1 MALTT
6 YSPTWISALIPLL
19 TFPTG
24 NPAYATGKASFATS
38 IVNGLVLGMSG
49 TPVTTV
55 DTGSQGTNGLGT
67 GTGLLGFNIP
77 VFNSTF
83 ASMCTLKFQ
92 NFTLENSTVMSA
104 IGTTFTTALTNVT
117 IATTHSPAASGTGVV
132 TLIPPEVTKLS
143 SSLYISAVPPIN
155 QNPVYSRWYDYSE
168 IIATAISAGC
178 AGGTVTGSV
187 VISGTVPIPPV
198 PTTGTGKG
206 TIA

>member
-1 MALTT
+1 MALAT
-6 YSPTWISALIPLL
+6 YSPTWISTLIPLL

-38 IVNGLVLGMSG
+38 IVNGLVLGMTG

-55 DTGSQGTNGLGT
+55 DTGTSGPIGAGT
-67 GTGLLGFNIP
+67 GVGVFGFNIP
-77 VFNSTF
+77 IFNSTF

-104 IGTTFTTALTNVT
+104 IGTTFTTALANVS
-117 IATTHSPAASGTGVV
+117 IITTHTPVAAGTGVV

-143 SSLYISAVPPIN
+143 SSLYISAIPPIN

-178 AGGTVTGSV
+178 VGVTGAV
-187 VISGTVPIPPV
+187 VIAGTPIVPPV
-198 PTTGTGKG
+198 PIAGTGTGVI
-206 TIA
+206 T